1 VTVFCFVKFTVTC
14 VVTPC
19 SLVAAY
25 QIPPPPPPEQPD
37 YTASGDSNLLRHCNR
52 FTLYF
57 TQSTY
62 HKWHVI
68 RDVPRSGWFSCSAL
82 YVNSGATFFESRTGH
97 QISWRFFFLRSLFGP
112 SRSRDIL
119 SIGPRIPRS
128 GSFRIYHSPA
138 ILPSTLYNQKYRQR
152 RKLIYKILSSYAECN
167 RRNVPTSEERS
178 LG

>member
-1 VTVFCFVKFTVTC
+1 MTVFCFVKFTVTC

-97 QISWRFFFLRSLFGP
+97 QISWRFFFFAFFVRSKQ
-112 SRSRDIL
+112 
-119 SIGPRIPRS
+119 IPWYFVDWS
-128 GSFRIYHSPA
+128 TNPSFRI
-138 ILPSTLYNQKYRQR
+138 
-152 RKLIYKILSSYAECN
+152 LSNLSFACH
-167 RRNVPTSEERS
+167 PTINTV
-178 LG
+178 